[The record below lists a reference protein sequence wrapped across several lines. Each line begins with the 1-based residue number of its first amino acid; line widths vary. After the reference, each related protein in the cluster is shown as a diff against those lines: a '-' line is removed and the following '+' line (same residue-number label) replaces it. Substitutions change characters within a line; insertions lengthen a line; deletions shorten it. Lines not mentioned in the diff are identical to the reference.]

1 MKCMGK
7 LVTSRIQQSLYDII
21 THDGM
26 TIQLCDAMELILLTF
41 PWIGHHFGERAAV
54 ANLPESALSLNG

>member
-26 TIQLCDAMELILLTF
+26 TIQLCNAMELDPDTF
-41 PWIGHHFGERAAV
+41 DV
-54 ANLPESALSLNG
+54 SMD